1 MELLTRMEEIL
12 LLTVL
17 QLGDR
22 AYGVTIRERVRE
34 IVGRSFSVGAIY
46 IPLER
51 LKQQGFLKDRQ
62 GDPTPERGG
71 RRKRFYKVTTSG
83 MRALHRSKQL
93 HDSVWKEVA
102 DLGLMVIS

>member
-1 MELLTRMEEIL
+1 MELVTRIEETI

-22 AYGVTIRERVRE
+22 AYGVPIREKVAE
-34 IVGRSFSVGAIY
+34 MIGRPFSVGAIY

-51 LKQQGFLKDRQ
+51 LKQQGFLKDWQ

-71 RRKRFYKVTTSG
+71 RRKRFYKVTPDG
-83 MRALHRSKQL
+83 MRALRESKRL
-93 HDSVWKEVA
+93 HDSVWKKVS
-102 DLGLMVIS
+102 DLGLMATS